1 MFYSIFY
8 MWVPE
13 GVSEGGGTQTF
24 GILLRYIT
32 SFLCKTRNPK
42 EHSQH
47 NASASCPEMVDV
59 I

>member
-1 MFYSIFY
+1 

-13 GVSEGGGTQTF
+13 GVSEGSGTQTF

-42 EHSQH
+42 EHSQQY
-47 NASASCPEMVDV
+47 ASASCPEMVDV